1 MTNTQNTITNKMYA
15 DFIKEAVKK
24 EGWKTA
30 DLANKMAL
38 DAGAITLDQYRMAA
52 QIIVAA
58 YKKENW

>member
-1 MTNTQNTITNKMYA
+1 MTNTQNTITDKMYA
-15 DFIKEAVKK
+15 DFIKEAIKK

-30 DLANKMAL
+30 DIANKMAL
-38 DAGAITLDQYRMAA
+38 ETEAITLDQYRMAA

>member
-1 MTNTQNTITNKMYA
+1 MYA

-24 EGWKTA
+24 EGWKAA

-38 DAGAITLDQYRMAA
+38 DTGAITLDQYRMAA

>member
-1 MTNTQNTITNKMYA
+1 MANTQNTITDKMYA
-15 DFIKEAVKK
+15 DFIKEAIKK

-30 DLANKMAL
+30 DLTNKMAL
-38 DAGAITLDQYRMAA
+38 DAEAITLDQYRMAA

>member
-15 DFIKEAVKK
+15 DFIKEAIKK
-24 EGWKTA
+24 EGWKAA

-38 DAGAITLDQYRMAA
+38 DIGAITLDQYRMAA

>member
-1 MTNTQNTITNKMYA
+1 MKKITTKMYIK
-15 DFIKEAVKK
+15 FIKDALQEK
-24 EGWKTA
+24 GWKVT

-38 DAGAITLDQYRMAA
+38 DTGAITLDQYRMAA

>member
-52 QIIVAA
+52 GLIVEA